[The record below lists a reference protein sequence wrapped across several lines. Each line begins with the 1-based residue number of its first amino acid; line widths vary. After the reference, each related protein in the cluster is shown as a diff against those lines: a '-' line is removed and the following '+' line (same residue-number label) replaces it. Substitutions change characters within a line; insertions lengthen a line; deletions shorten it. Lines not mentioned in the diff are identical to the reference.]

1 MKYKRYA
8 VLGSN
13 SFAGAAFI
21 ARALTDGSDVI
32 GFNRSSESS
41 SIFLPYRSLKDGGGR
56 YTFIQADINLD
67 LDRF

>member
-21 ARALTDGSDVI
+21 AQALADGFDVI
-32 GFNRSSESS
+32 GFNRSPEPFICFS
-41 SIFLPYRSLKDGGGR
+41 SIPKNKR
-56 YTFIQADINLD
+56 
-67 LDRF
+67 